1 MKKLYLIWFLLAAM
15 LTGCGSVPENPKPPP
30 IQQKQIHV
38 DSNLLRLCE
47 PLTLYD
53 PTKPME
59 TYLLEHYIT
68 TIQMYGVCAQQQR
81 KSVLVIKHLTNVK
94 D

>member
-1 MKKLYLIWFLLAAM
+1 MKKLYLIWFLLATM
-15 LTGCGSVPENPKPPP
+15 LTGCISVPKNPEPI
-30 IQQKQIHV
+30 IQQREIHV
-38 DSNLLRLCE
+38 DSSLLKLCE
-47 PLTLYD
+47 PLPLYD

-81 KSVLVIKHLTNVK
+81 KSVLTIKHLTNVK

>member
-1 MKKLYLIWFLLAAM
+1 MKKLHLFCILLATM
-15 LTGCGSVPENPKPPP
+15 LIGCSSVPENPKQV
-30 IQQKQIHV
+30 IQQKQIYV
-38 DSNLLRLCE
+38 DSNLLKLCE
-47 PLTLYD
+47 PLPLYD
-53 PTKPME
+53 AAKPME

-81 KSVLVIKHLTNVK
+81 KSVLTIKHLTNVK

>member
-1 MKKLYLIWFLLAAM
+1 MKKLHLFCILFVMM
-15 LTGCGSVPENPKPPP
+15 LVGCGSVPENPKQV
-30 IQQKQIHV
+30 IQQREIHV
-38 DSNLLRLCE
+38 DSSLLKLCE
-47 PLTLYD
+47 PLPLYD

-68 TIQMYGVCAQQQR
+68 TIQMYGICAQQQR
-81 KSVLVIKHLTNVK
+81 KSVLTIKHLTHIK